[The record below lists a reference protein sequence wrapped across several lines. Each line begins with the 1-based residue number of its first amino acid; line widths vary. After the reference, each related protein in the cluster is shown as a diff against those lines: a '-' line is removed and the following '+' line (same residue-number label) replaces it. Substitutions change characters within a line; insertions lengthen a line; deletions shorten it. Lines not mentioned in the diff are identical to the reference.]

1 MELEKS
7 MAFKLP
13 TFQERAALAAKTKQA
28 ALDKLK
34 AKPPVDEAVVAQ
46 QREARLARE
55 AAAARAAEEKRV
67 ARELEKT
74 RKKEEAAAKAAANA
88 PAPAPKLTEAE
99 QKAIRDAKYAARKNR
114 VGRR

>member
-13 TFQERAALAAKTKQA
+13 TFQERAALAAKAKQA

-34 AKPPVDEAVVAQ
+34 TKPPVDEAVVAQ

-55 AAAARAAEEKRV
+55 AAAARAAEEKRA

-74 RKKEEAAAKAAANA
+74 RKKEEAAAKAAASA
-88 PAPAPKLTEAE
+88 PPPKLTEAE
-99 QKAIRDAKYAARKNR
+99 QKAIRDAKYAARKSR